1 MEGMDEEISSLATS
15 EAIKVVT
22 VRSMAAMLLRA
33 GYKAT
38 HIEYP
43 SRPTSAGSK
52 GFNLGIPLLSLE
64 SLRSS
69 NQGTSP
75 KFLGLD
81 ISNMLTVF
89 LNSVLKPLIES
100 YVKGTTNEPAVGKE
114 CLKALTLLSD
124 HFSLSMW
131 QWLHDYSFSILDSQ
145 TNIWEEDPLMRNYL
159 LVSAAKSTAVLWPTI
174 SASQTVAP
182 NQLHPVAT
190 KLHKLFQ
197 FHTSNMKLR
206 ESEIHAEDRTV
217 MPVAK
222 NLILIALHYIIQ
234 ARTIFDVRAD
244 AAIWSWVELCAKSP
258 VSSESSPSSTVIPI
272 VPSAS
277 NVDSKIMN
285 TSALVRFLA
294 KTCESLVGSS
304 KEAEGRERAQVIT
317 QQQIN
322 QNEDDFDMAHMEEVK
337 TLFATARKN
346 SKSNQLFADDLVRSV
361 IPHKMM
367 QYFSAETIVSNL
379 LAELSKPEAGA
390 HSVAYVLHQ
399 VVLRLQATLADNLD
413 DIVTKW
419 VLMTLPHFTVN
430 SPQRMGQAQW
440 SLTAIFL
447 SCSPNP
453 TLKALFHD
461 LTTTRDSAIDPKLF
475 VLAGVD
481 FFSNRRLSTESQAEF
496 IAAFNVPSNVLFYSL
511 YLQLQ
516 ALKTPSQDAS
526 SSAAPSS
533 STPVGNLLD

>member
-1 MEGMDEEISSLATS
+1 MEGMDEEIPAVATS

-22 VRSMAAMLLRA
+22 VRSMTAMILRA
-33 GYKAT
+33 GYKAS
-38 HIEYP
+38 HIVYL
-43 SRPTSAGSK
+43 SRPSSTGAK

-64 SLRSS
+64 SLRTS
-69 NQGTSP
+69 NQGASP

-89 LNSVLKPLIES
+89 INSVLKPLIEP

-124 HFSLSMW
+124 HFSLSQW
-131 QWLHDYSFSILDSQ
+131 QWLHEQSFSILDSQ
-145 TNIWEEDPLMRNYL
+145 VNIWDEDPLMRNYV
-159 LVSAAKSTAVLWPTI
+159 LVSAAKSTAVLWPTL
-174 SASQTVAP
+174 STSVTVAA
-182 NQLHPVAT
+182 NQQHPIAT

-197 FHTSNMKLR
+197 FHTTNMKLR

-222 NLILIALHYIIQ
+222 NLILIALHYVIQ

-258 VSSESSPSSTVIPI
+258 VSSESSPASTVAPAT
-272 VPSAS
+272 ST
-277 NVDSKIMN
+277 DSKAVN

-294 KTCESLVGSS
+294 KTCESLTPSTKDV
-304 KEAEGRERAQVIT
+304 EGRERAQVMT

-346 SKSNQLFADDLVRSV
+346 AKSTHLFADELVRSV
-361 IPHKMM
+361 IPQKMM

-390 HSVAYVLHQ
+390 QSVAYVLHQ

-453 TLKALFHD
+453 ILKALFHD
-461 LTTTRDSAIDPKLF
+461 LTATRDSAIDPKLF
-475 VLAGVD
+475 VLAGLD
-481 FFSNRRLSTESQAEF
+481 FFSNRRLPAEAQAEF
-496 IAAFNVPSNVLFYSL
+496 TAAFNVPSNVLFYSL

-516 ALKTPSQDAS
+516 ALKAPSQSTTDAS
-526 SSAAPSS
+526 VPSS